1 MVVLEL
7 DFGPKTLAIVLS
19 FSGLV
24 AVCIAKRLLACCL
37 SSQRSKLRDSYE
49 HEMRARGQMT
59 NQLLLPR
66 GKVQF
71 DC

>member
-1 MVVLEL
+1 MVLEL
-7 DFGPKTLAIVLS
+7 DFSPKTLAIVLS

-24 AVCIAKRLLACCL
+24 VVCIAKRLLACCL

-49 HEMRARGQMT
+49 HELRSEGLLV